1 MFDGMPMR
9 RTIGVTLA
17 LVAASPSAAGD
28 WCSVPVEQAQRALAE
43 HPIVLPSEDAAPHP
57 LPHVHT
63 EGTLPHHGIRDES
76 LEAERDWPTMLNG
89 ALAWRAGLN
98 ERYFETARRFLL
110 DWVDI
115 YTPDLNP
122 IDETNLDALIDT
134 YAILAD
140 RLDGADRARVNAWLR
155 KWGWDYVASIAHAPH
170 QGGTW
175 TNNWQSHRIKLIT
188 MIAAAIGDDRMFVE
202 ARRLF
207 RQQVAVNLLPDGEV
221 ADFAERDALH
231 YVVYDLEP
239 LLRAALAAR
248 GYKGEDW
255 YRWAASN
262 GASVAKS
269 VAWLA
274 PYATGAKTHVEF
286 VHSKVVF
293 DAQRAAAGV
302 KGFTGPFDPH
312 DAALTYWSA
321 AHFDPALRDI
331 AKGLAPPPPF
341 IALCGN

>member
-1 MFDGMPMR
+1 MR
-9 RTIGVTLA
+9 RAIAIALA
-17 LVAASPSAAGD
+17 LTAAPSVHAGD
-28 WCSVPVEQAQRALAE
+28 WCPVPVDQAQALLAA
-43 HPIVLPSEDAAPHP
+43 HPIALPDRKAEPHP
-57 LPHVHT
+57 IPHVHT
-63 EGTLPHHGIRDES
+63 EGTLPHMGIRDES
-76 LEAERDWPTMLNG
+76 LEAERDWPAMLNA
-89 ALAWRAGLN
+89 ALAWRAGVN
-98 ERYFETARRFLL
+98 EHHFDTARRFMLGWT
-110 DWVDI
+110 DG

-140 RLDGADRARVNAWLR
+140 RLDGAERARVNAWLR
-155 KWGWDYVASIAHAPH
+155 KWGWDYVAAIAHAPRP
-170 QGGTW
+170 GGTW

-188 MIAAAIGDDRMFVE
+188 MIAAATGDDALFAE

-207 RQQVAVNLLPDGEV
+207 RQQIAVNLLPDGQV

-248 GYKGEDW
+248 IYKDEDW
-255 YRWAASN
+255 YRWAAPN

-269 VAWLA
+269 VAWLT

-286 VHSKVVF
+286 VHSKVAF

-302 KGFTGPFDPH
+302 KGFTGPFDTH
-312 DAALTYWSA
+312 DAAITYWSA
-321 AHFDPALRDI
+321 ARFDPALRPI
-331 AKGLAPPPPF
+331 AQKLDPVPPPF
-341 IALCGN
+341 AALCGN